1 MSNFIDTLLNLQV
14 FLFIGLLA
22 WLYFKPDSHDGD
34 DSD

>member
-1 MSNFIDTLLNLQV
+1 V